1 MVGRTAG
8 RHIDRPRAR
17 YRLSA
22 MYIIY
27 DTECTELP
35 TCRPISHLILNIDK
49 PLCMFIQDE
58 RWVGGS
64 AGRQIDRAITKYR
77 LTSKYIKYVRHL
89 DR

>member
-1 MVGRTAG
+1 MYMLYLRFEDGRQVGRSAG

-27 DTECTELP
+27 DTACTELP
-35 TCRPISHLILNIDK
+35 TADPSLILILNIDK
-49 PLCMFIQDE
+49 PLCMYIKDD

-64 AGRQIDRAITKYR
+64 AGRQVGR
-77 LTSKYIKYVRHL
+77 
-89 DR
+89 